1 MENEIISAGKYEIP
15 ILYED
20 NHLLVVVKP
29 ANVPSQPD
37 PSKDPDM
44 LTLLKDYIARK
55 YNKPGNVYLGL
66 VHRLDRP
73 VGGVMVFA
81 RTSKAASRLSEAF
94 REHVQDRRYLAV
106 CEGEFSGETE
116 LNDLL
121 LKVKST
127 GNVRV
132 VTEDEPGAK
141 AARLIT
147 RPIASRNGLTLT
159 EAQLFT
165 GRSHQIRV
173 QHAHFGHPLWGDM
186 RYGHGEPGRQIALWA
201 WKLTFEH
208 PTKHEPVSFTARP
221 PKNGAWADFDE
232 DIERHLEE

>member
-1 MENEIISAGKYEIP
+1 MENEIISAGRFEIP
-15 ILYED
+15 VLYED

-29 ANVPSQPD
+29 ANLPSQPD
-37 PSKDPDM
+37 PSKDADL
-44 LTLLKDYIARK
+44 LTILKEYIGRK

-94 REHVQDRRYLAV
+94 RDHVQDRRYLAV
-106 CEGEFSGETE
+106 CEGEFAEETE
-116 LNDLL
+116 LNDHL
-121 LKVKST
+121 LKDART

-132 VTEDEPGAK
+132 VAADTPSAK

-147 RPIASRNGLTLT
+147 RPIACRDGLTLT

-173 QHAHFGHPLWGDM
+173 QHAQFGHPLWGDL
-186 RYGHGEPGRQIALWA
+186 RYGHGVPGRQIALWA
-201 WKLTFEH
+201 WKLVLEH
-208 PTKHEPVSFTARP
+208 PTKHETMTFVSRP
-221 PKNGAWADFDE
+221 PEDGAWAKFGAEIDS
-232 DIERHLEE
+232 LLK